1 MWVCH
6 TERARGVLA
15 SNHPVPKC
23 VWLGVC
29 RGSSSELGPPDCC
42 FHESRRRCLHFSR
55 QRRQIGM
62 YCALSFNLR
71 LRLTPTIS
79 YPSQLISKGV
89 HVTIA
94 AGNENTDAENSS
106 PARVEEAITVGAS
119 TVADARASFSNY
131 GPLVDIFAPGL
142 SVTSAWIGSNTA
154 TNTISGTSMVRR
166 CVEFIESLT

>member
-1 MWVCH
+1 MSLGGGVSTSLDNAVKSVCI
-6 TERARGVLA
+6 VL
-15 SNHPVPKC
+15 K
-23 VWLGVC
+23 
-29 RGSSSELGPPDCC
+29 
-42 FHESRRRCLHFSR
+42 
-55 QRRQIGM
+55 
-62 YCALSFNLR
+62 SFNLR
-71 LRLTPTIS
+71 LRLTRTIS